1 MALAWSD
8 DLKVG
13 NAVMDADHEELFHL
27 LARFEGAE
35 GAAWVAVFEALVAHL
50 AEHFERENELM
61 RRHDFFAYHCHHGE
75 HESVLAEVRE
85 MLAAAQAGDLAP
97 ARSYLTSVVGP
108 WFLNHRNTMDWVT
121 AQFLKG
127 VPGGGCSAC

>member
-8 DLKVG
+8 DLKVD
-13 NAVMDADHEELFHL
+13 NEVMDADHEALFGL

-35 GAAWVAVFEALVAHL
+35 GESWVAVFDELAHHL
-50 AEHFERENELM
+50 TEHFERENELM

-75 HESVLAEVRE
+75 HESVLADVRKA
-85 MLAAAQAGDLAP
+85 LATAKAGDLAP
-97 ARSYLTSVVGP
+97 ARSYLDDVIGP

-121 AQFLKG
+121 AQYLKG
-127 VPGGGCSAC
+127 ISPGG

>member
-13 NAVMDADHEELFHL
+13 NPVMDADHQELFHL
-27 LARFEGAE
+27 LARFDGAAGE
-35 GAAWVAVFEALVAHL
+35 AWVAAFEALLVHL

-61 RRHDFFAYHCHHGE
+61 RKHDFFAYHCHHGE
-75 HESVLAEVRE
+75 HESVLTEVRE
-85 MLAAAQAGDLAP
+85 MLAAAKAGDLAP
-97 ARSYLTSVVGP
+97 AESYVADVIGP

-121 AQFLKG
+121 AQYLRG
-127 VPGGGCSAC
+127 VAPTCASC

>member
-35 GAAWVAVFEALVAHL
+35 GAAWTAVFADLARHL
-50 AEHFERENELM
+50 TEHFERENELM

-75 HESVLAEVRE
+75 HETVLAEVRE
-85 MLAAAQAGDLAP
+85 LLEKAQAGDLAP
-97 ARSYLTSVVGP
+97 AQSYLESAVGP

-127 VPGGGCSAC
+127 VTPSCASC